1 MGKIISIVVLVL
13 LIIVGGFVYWN
24 YYNVYS
30 DGTREGVVQKFSRK
44 GSVFKTWEGEMQQQ
58 GFGQRGG
65 GTFSSKVFYFSV
77 TDDAVADSLEHGAQ
91 GKIVRLHYVQYRRS
105 LAWRGENYNGRNEE
119 KGQYIV
125 DRIEEVRPLQY

>member
-1 MGKIISIVVLVL
+1 MRRIISLIILILLIVVA
-13 LIIVGGFVYWN
+13 GWVYWY

-30 DGTREGVVQKFSRK
+30 EGTREGLVEKFSRK

-65 GTFSSKVFYFSV
+65 AGNYSSKVFYFSV

-91 GKIVRLHYVQYRRS
+91 GKIVRLHYKQYRRS
-105 LAWRGENYNGRNEE
+105 LSWRGENYNGRNEE
-119 KGQYIV
+119 NGQYIV
-125 DRIEEVRPLQY
+125 